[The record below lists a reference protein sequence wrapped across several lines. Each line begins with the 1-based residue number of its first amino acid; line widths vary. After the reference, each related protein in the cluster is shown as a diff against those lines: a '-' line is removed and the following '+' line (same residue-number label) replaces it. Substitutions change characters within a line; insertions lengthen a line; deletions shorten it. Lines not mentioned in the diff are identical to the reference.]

1 MMTLKS
7 LTALII
13 LIVLSLAVPAL
24 AHHAFSAEFDYD
36 KPITITGVLVKV
48 DWINPH
54 TYHYVEAKDEKGNTL
69 TWAIES
75 APPGLLR
82 RVGVTRDMFKIGMQ
96 VSIDG
101 WAGRDSAKHLMF
113 AKTFR
118 FADGRTIHTRTDN
131 LND

>member
-1 MMTLKS
+1 MKWRSYSTLTMI
-7 LTALII
+7 LAL
-13 LIVLSLAVPAL
+13 LSLSVPAV
-24 AHHAFSAEFDYD
+24 AHHAFSAEFDFD
-36 KPITITGVLVKV
+36 RPITVTGILVKV

-54 TYHYVEAKDEKGNTL
+54 TFHYVEVKDEKGNVV

-96 VSIDG
+96 ISVDG
-101 WAGRDSAKHLMF
+101 WAAKGSLKRVF

-118 FADGRTIHTRTDN
+118 FADGRTIHTRSEN